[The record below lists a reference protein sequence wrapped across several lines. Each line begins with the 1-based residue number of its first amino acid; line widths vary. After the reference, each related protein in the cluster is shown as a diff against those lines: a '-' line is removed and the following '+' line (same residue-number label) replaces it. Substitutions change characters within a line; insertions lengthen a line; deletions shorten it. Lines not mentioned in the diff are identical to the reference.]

1 MNIWKNNLMNIMK
14 WIKSLLFLNQ
24 IILEKYKKDINSEI
38 ILNVRN
44 NLKYIKVIF
53 IFLNLIENNL
63 YLGKLIYIYIYDQ

>member
-1 MNIWKNNLMNIMK
+1 MNIMK

-24 IILEKYKKDINSEI
+24 MILEKYKKDINSEI

-53 IFLNLIENNL
+53 IFLNLI
-63 YLGKLIYIYIYDQ
+63 